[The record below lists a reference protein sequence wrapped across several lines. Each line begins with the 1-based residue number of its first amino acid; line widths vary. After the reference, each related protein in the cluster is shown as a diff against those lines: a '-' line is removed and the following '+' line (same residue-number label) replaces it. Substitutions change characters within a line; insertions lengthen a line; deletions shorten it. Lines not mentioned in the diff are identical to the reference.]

1 MKRKP
6 IVVLLALLLALTTV
20 IFAACGGSTVTAEL
34 SAKDGFFTVD
44 EATGAFSKVVDAD
57 VEEVDVLG
65 NVAVNEGFTLSLY
78 KDKGLSEKLEDGKA
92 KIVDG
97 INTFYIK
104 AEPSTDKGE
113 AKTFVVKIT
122 RSSVYAVTFKNGDEE
137 TVVTV
142 TAGHKVKESDVPT
155 PAAKPGYTFVGWGD
169 FDFDKAPTESVT
181 VEAVF
186 KANTDTAYKVEHYKK
201 AHDNKTTLVETEN
214 KTGTTD
220 TVATASPKTYDGY
233 KFNAKASTM
242 SGTIA
247 GDGSLTLKAYYDEEA
262 ISGKIIVY
270 VENAG
275 DNEYVLDEDLG
286 GTFTEYDGVTYTYDE
301 KTIPVGF
308 ALAADKDNVTE
319 VVMNAADPAANTIKV
334 YLARVRAEVTFKDGD
349 STVATKTAKYG
360 FGLIKPDGERD
371 AAPAITGTPSA
382 GKEFVWADATG
393 EEINY
398 RTITEAVTLV
408 KTERDITRKKD
419 RVRRRRS
426 GYFLRRRQRRL

>member
-214 KTGTTD
+214 KPGTTD
-220 TVATASPKTYDGY
+220 TVAIASPKTYDGY
-233 KFNAKASTM
+233 KANAKS
-242 SGTIA
+242 S
-247 GDGSLTLKAYYDEEA
+247 
-262 ISGKIIVY
+262 
-270 VENAG
+270 
-275 DNEYVLDEDLG
+275 
-286 GTFTEYDGVTYTYDE
+286 
-301 KTIPVGF
+301 
-308 ALAADKDNVTE
+308 
-319 VVMNAADPAANTIKV
+319 
-334 YLARVRAEVTFKDGD
+334 
-349 STVATKTAKYG
+349 
-360 FGLIKPDGERD
+360 
-371 AAPAITGTPSA
+371 
-382 GKEFVWADATG
+382 
-393 EEINY
+393 
-398 RTITEAVTLV
+398 
-408 KTERDITRKKD
+408 
-419 RVRRRRS
+419 
-426 GYFLRRRQRRL
+426 